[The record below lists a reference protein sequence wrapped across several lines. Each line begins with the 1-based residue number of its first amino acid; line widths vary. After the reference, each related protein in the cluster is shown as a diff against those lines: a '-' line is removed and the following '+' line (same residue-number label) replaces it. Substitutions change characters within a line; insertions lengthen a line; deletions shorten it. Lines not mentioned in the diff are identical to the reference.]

1 MFGCILM
8 WLFISNETSVVSIL
22 YGTIAMFLLFG
33 AIEFWEKKLKEWF
46 KMEDRKKIITKTLG
60 LKKRWGLSLIG
71 THLFYFYFVYI

>member
-1 MFGCILM
+1 MFKIKNLLVTLVASIIVMFGCILM

-46 KMEDRKKIITKTLG
+46 KMEDRKKNIN
-60 LKKRWGLSLIG
+60 
-71 THLFYFYFVYI
+71 

>member
-1 MFGCILM
+1 MFKIKNLLVTLVSSIIVMFGCILM

-46 KMEDRKKIITKTLG
+46 KMEDRKKNIN
-60 LKKRWGLSLIG
+60 
-71 THLFYFYFVYI
+71 

>member
-1 MFGCILM
+1 MFKIKNLLVTLVASIIVMFGCILM

-46 KMEDRKKIITKTLG
+46 KMED
-60 LKKRWGLSLIG
+60 LKKNNN
-71 THLFYFYFVYI
+71 